1 MIHSCCCD
9 AAYVLGVCV
18 CSLPQLLTRAWEFR
32 KHKKNGH
39 NSRPGRLYHFA
50 ISLSL
55 SLCLTLSHYSC
66 KCICMCICICLPV
79 CANICGIHSLIET
92 AERAAVCLICFAL
105 PSSSSSS
112 SSRSSLSF
120 LCSTTH
126 SLSSSSSSC
135 CSSSSSLA
143 WLLWWMCN
151 CVLGQDRIALPQSQ
165 FQVSTL
171 RLNSSS
177 SSSLWYLVHPPHAS
191 AFQLLLPFLSHSTCA
206 LARMPVFFL
215 ASPFSAI

>member
-1 MIHSCCCD
+1 M
-9 AAYVLGVCV
+9 CV

-39 NSRPGRLYHFA
+39 NSRPGRLYHICH

-55 SLCLTLSHYSC
+55 ALSLSHPLSLSHYSC

-126 SLSSSSSSC
+126 SLSSSSSSSC

-177 SSSLWYLVHPPHAS
+177 SSSLCYLVHPPHAS
-191 AFQLLLPFLSHSTCA
+191 AFQLLLPFLSHNTCA
-206 LARMPVFFL
+206 YARTPVFSL